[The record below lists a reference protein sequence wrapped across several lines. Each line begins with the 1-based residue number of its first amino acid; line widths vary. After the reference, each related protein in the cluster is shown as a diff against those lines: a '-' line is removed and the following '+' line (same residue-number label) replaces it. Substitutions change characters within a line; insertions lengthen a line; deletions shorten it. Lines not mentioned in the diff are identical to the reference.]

1 MKLNRYKN
9 NDVILGDKR
18 NGRELIFK
26 IIVFSCF
33 LILFL
38 RLLYLQVLQGNEF
51 SYLAERNQYKL
62 VKIDSP
68 RGKIF
73 DSKNR
78 LVVTNGTGYRLIYS
92 LGREENDEY
101 IKEIAKLTDKTE
113 EVVRKRIKYGEIFPY
128 TKDNVL
134 FEDLDEERAHKIIEI
149 ANNYPYLEV
158 QVYSKRKYLYD
169 TVASHT
175 IGYVK
180 KISEKE

>member
-1 MKLNRYKN
+1 MYN
-9 NDVILGDKR
+9 
-18 NGRELIFK
+18 
-26 IIVFSCF
+26 
-33 LILFL
+33 
-38 RLLYLQVLQGNEF
+38 
-51 SYLAERNQYKL
+51 
-62 VKIDSP
+62 
-68 RGKIF
+68 
-73 DSKNR
+73 
-78 LVVTNGTGYRLIYS
+78 
-92 LGREENDEY
+92 

-180 KISEKE
+180 KISEKEYEALKEEGYTVVATITRFTVQKGLNYLMYASIL